1 MTKQEF
7 QQRIAEGPLIL
18 DGATGSNLLKAGM
31 PRGICSE
38 KWIAEHPEPLIQL
51 QKAYMKPVPTLFT
64 PLPSWP
70 TL

>member
-38 KWIAEHPEPLIQL
+38 KWIAEVMGIMRGPDVLICVIEVSFL
-51 QKAYMKPVPTLFT
+51 L
-64 PLPSWP
+64 
-70 TL
+70 